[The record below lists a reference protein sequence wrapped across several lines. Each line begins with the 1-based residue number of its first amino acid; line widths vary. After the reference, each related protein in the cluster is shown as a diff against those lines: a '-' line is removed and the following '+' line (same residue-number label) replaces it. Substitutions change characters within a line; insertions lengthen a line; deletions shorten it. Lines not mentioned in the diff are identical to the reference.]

1 MESDFDRV
9 NRRTWPAAW
18 RRFAVWLLLTFVG
31 NYLHARI
38 RPFIVAKL
46 PGDFLRDIYLRC
58 TRDFFLTCTL
68 VSGGGLVIC
77 YYFALRE
84 RRVHTAL
91 TEFGLAARSVIAA
104 LLVLLAFVLA
114 LEVNGLT

>member
-1 MESDFDRV
+1 M

-18 RRFAVWLLLTFVG
+18 PRFAVWLLLTFVG
-31 NYLHARI
+31 NYVHARI
-38 RPFIVAKL
+38 RPFIVTKL
-46 PGDFLRDIYLRC
+46 PGEFIREIYLRS
-58 TRDFFLTCTL
+58 TSGFFLTCTL
-68 VSGGGLVIC
+68 MSGGGLVIC

-91 TEFGLAARSVIAA
+91 TEFGLAVRSVIAA
-104 LLVLLAFVLA
+104 LLVLVAFVLA